1 MATLMTDKKWSEK
14 YPDVGTGPVSTEPHI
29 SPAFFDLERER
40 IFKRHWLNMGRVEEI
55 PNSGDYFVRELVI
68 CNLSILVVRG
78 NDSVVRA
85 FHNVCP
91 HRGNT
96 LVLNERGRCPGRFG
110 CGFHSWA
117 FTTEGKLA
125 FVPDEENFFRWTFEL
140 L

>member
-78 NDSVVRA
+78 KTRSCARSTTSA
-85 FHNVCP
+85 
-91 HRGNT
+91 RIAAI
-96 LVLNERGRCPGRFG
+96 
-110 CGFHSWA
+110 HSC
-117 FTTEGKLA
+117 
-125 FVPDEENFFRWTFEL
+125 
-140 L
+140 